1 MFVQVELLKSWILSG
16 IRNHNRR
23 QIPLYTCQR
32 MKPRNLVCPYFM
44 REQVDRLEKALEV
57 VEMEDGASETQRNAL
72 SSKKK
77 VPRGSRCPG
86 CGCLLQTTDKDSFGY
101 VPEWVEYTTQDIL
114 CKRCFQIRHYGKVD
128 EKLRIPAVT
137 LEEVVETETGPV
149 EIVQKLKTLFSSLS
163 KEKFLILLV
172 LDIFDLCGSL
182 FSGIQKCLANADL
195 IICVNKIDLLPEVDC
210 QSLVPYLKETLQRK
224 GLENIQSIRF
234 VSCKTGRGIQSL
246 RRELFRIP
254 RGKRVFVVGVANV
267 GKSSILN
274 QLKLS
279 FQEEVKYL
287 SRRELNHKMKKAPKT
302 LTESQLKNIEKS
314 AEEVSITTSV
324 VPGTT
329 LEVFPVKI
337 GKGYKIY
344 DTPGLFLNNHLSHLL
359 SMEELKLMLPQKAI
373 RPASFRFQQGQYLF
387 LGGLARIHFVE
398 GKPFLVVVYTSSEV
412 TVHVSSCRDSEQFL
426 SSHVSQLLKPPLDR
440 NWIHEV
446 AIPWETSRFSIQ
458 GKGWKE
464 SAGDIAIAGLGWISF
479 VGCGKIQ
486 VDCIVPHGIRSELR
500 DPLLPHVRS
509 GR

>member
-1 MFVQVELLKSWILSG
+1 
-16 IRNHNRR
+16 
-23 QIPLYTCQR
+23 
-32 MKPRNLVCPYFM
+32 MKPHNVVFSCIM
-44 REQVDRLEKALEV
+44 REQVDRIEKALALADMV
-57 VEMEDGASETQRNAL
+57 DSSSETLRG
-72 SSKKK
+72 SFSFKKK
-77 VPRGSRCPG
+77 VQHGSRCPG

-101 VPEWVEYTTQDIL
+101 VPEIVESKARTAL
-114 CKRCFQIRHYGKVD
+114 CKRCFQLIHYGKLD
-128 EKLRIPAVT
+128 EKLRLPAATMEELVEAVT
-137 LEEVVETETGPV
+137 GTAG
-149 EIVQKLKTLFSSLS
+149 IVQKLKTLFSSLS

-182 FSGIQKCLANADL
+182 FSGIQNCLANADL
-195 IICVNKIDLLPEVDC
+195 IICVNKIDLLPSVDC
-210 QSLVPYLKETLQRK
+210 QKLVPYIKDTMQRK
-224 GLENIQSIRF
+224 GLENIQSVRF

-246 RRELFRIP
+246 RRELLHIP

-279 FQEEVKYL
+279 FRDEVKYR

-302 LTESQLKNIEKS
+302 LTESQLKDIEKS
-314 AEEVSITTSV
+314 AEEVPITTSV

-359 SMEELKLMLPQKAI
+359 STEELKLVIPQKSI
-373 RPASFRFQQGQYLF
+373 KPICFRFQEGQHLF

-398 GKPFLVVVYTSSEV
+398 GKPFHVVVYASSEV
-412 TVHVSSCRDSEQFL
+412 SIHISSCREAEQFL
-426 SSHVSQLLKPPLDR
+426 SSHMSQLLKPPLDK
-440 NWIHEV
+440 NWIHQM
-446 AIPWETSRFSIQ
+446 AIQWETNRFSIQ

-479 VGCGKIQ
+479 VGCGKME
-486 VDCIVPHGIRSELR
+486 VDCIVPRGIRLELR
-500 DPLLPHVRS
+500 DPLLPHVVSEKGVVR
-509 GR
+509 